1 MEITLLKEEDVWGD
15 SALEVIQA
23 YGTRTG
29 ISDAAIVLGTF
40 VGYGSRNSA
49 GVTSGCVWTAS
60 FLEGAV
66 FALWGLLVKS
76 STFSLVRVK
85 QRFVRHCLLLQH
97 PKLVRAM

>member
-49 GVTSGCVWTAS
+49 GVIRMCLDSI
-60 FLEGAV
+60 FPRRRQ
-66 FALWGLLVKS
+66 
-76 STFSLVRVK
+76 SLRCGG
-85 QRFVRHCLLLQH
+85 FW
-97 PKLVRAM
+97 